1 MQPVTLVSSGEAA
14 QAIGIPRST
23 LHRARRAG
31 KLTEADWTPG
41 GHTRWDLD
49 DLRRQVAALHGT
61 RPSPGYVRPLSDTP
75 VKPPVATAIVVS
87 CRGVLIERRR
97 DDRPPYTF
105 VAGEIEP
112 GESVA
117 DAAVRETKEETGID
131 VVAGGEL
138 IGDRIH
144 PRTGAHMHY
153 LACLPRG
160 GLDPIVGDP
169 DELSEVFWV
178 PSLRELDELMGT
190 GAVFG
195 PVHSYLS
202 LVLAR

>member
-1 MQPVTLVSSGEAA
+1 MRPVTLVSSGEAA
-14 QAIGIPRST
+14 EAVGIPRST
-23 LHRARRAG
+23 LHRARKAG
-31 KLTEADWTPG
+31 KLIPAEQTPG

-49 DLRRQVAALHGT
+49 DLRRQVSAMHDP

-75 VKPPVATAIVVS
+75 VRPPVATAIVVS
-87 CRGVLIERRR
+87 HRGVLIERRR
-97 DDRPPYTF
+97 DGRPLHTF

-117 DAAVRETKEETGID
+117 DAAVRETKEETGVD
-131 VVAGGEL
+131 VVAAGEL

-144 PRTGAHMHY
+144 PRTGAHMLY

-160 GLDPIVGDP
+160 GLDPVVGDP

-178 PSLRELDELMGT
+178 PSLHVLDELMGP
-190 GAVFG
+190 GAIFG
-195 PVHSYLS
+195 PVHNYLA

>member
-1 MQPVTLVSSGEAA
+1 MNLVGSGDAA
-14 QAIGIPRST
+14 AAVHVSTST
-23 LHRARRAG
+23 LYRAWQAG
-31 KLTEADWTPG
+31 KLDPAEVTPG
-41 GHTRWDLD
+41 GHARWDLD
-49 DLRRQVAALHGT
+49 DLRRQLAALHSPRAT
-61 RPSPGYVRPLSDTP
+61 PGYVRPVSDAP

-87 CRGVLIERRR
+87 HLGVLIERRR
-97 DDRPPYTF
+97 DGRPPYTF

-131 VVAGGEL
+131 VVAAGEL

-160 GLDPIVGDP
+160 SLDAVVGDP
-169 DELSEVFWV
+169 DELAEVFWV
-178 PSLRELDELMGT
+178 PSLRELDELMGA
-190 GAVFG
+190 GAVYS
-195 PVHSYLS
+195 PVHDHLS
-202 LVLAR
+202 LLLAR

>member
-1 MQPVTLVSSGEAA
+1 MQSVTLVSSGEAA
-14 QAIGIPRST
+14 EAVGIPRT
-23 LHRARRAG
+23 TMHRARRAG
-31 KLTEADWTPG
+31 KLTPAAVTPG

-49 DLRRQVAALHGT
+49 DLRRQVGALHDT
-61 RPSPGYVRPLSDTP
+61 RPSPSYVRPLADTP
-75 VKPPVATAIVVS
+75 VRPPVATAIVV
-87 CRGVLIERRR
+87 CHRGVLIERRR
-97 DDRPPYTF
+97 DDRPRYTF

-117 DAAVRETKEETGID
+117 DAAVREAKEETGID
-131 VVAGGEL
+131 VVAAGEL

-160 GLDPIVGDP
+160 DLDPVVGDP

-178 PSLRELDELMGT
+178 PSLGELDELMGT

-195 PVHSYLS
+195 PVHEHLA
-202 LVLAR
+202 LLLAR